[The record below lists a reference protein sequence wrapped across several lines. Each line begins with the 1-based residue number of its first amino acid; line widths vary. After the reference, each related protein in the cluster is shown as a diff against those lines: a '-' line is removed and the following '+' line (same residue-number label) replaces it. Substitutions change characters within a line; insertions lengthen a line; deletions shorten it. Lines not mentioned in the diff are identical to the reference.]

1 MAQAILIKDFDVLG
15 EAGSVIDVASGYL
28 RNYLVPRKLA
38 QPATKASVAQA
49 RHKLEITEKANREQ
63 KERSDQ
69 SAELL
74 GKTVLTIQ
82 AKAGEDGRLFGS
94 VGKREI
100 ADAIMEARGLKIE
113 KKKIVLD
120 DPIKSIGT
128 YMVEIEVGKDSVSSV
143 KTMIVEQK

>member
-1 MAQAILIKDFDVLG
+1 MAQAILIKDVDDLG
-15 EAGSVIDVASGYL
+15 EAGSIVEVSPGYL
-28 RNYLVPRKLA
+28 RNYLFPRKLA

-49 RHKLEITEKANREQ
+49 RHKLEIAEVEKREQ
-63 KERSDQ
+63 KERSEE
-69 SAELL
+69 SAGLL

-100 ADAIMEARGLKIE
+100 ADAIMEARGLKVE

-120 DPIKSIGT
+120 DPIKIIGT
-128 YMVEIEVGKDSVSSV
+128 YMIDIEVGEDTISSV
-143 KTMIVEQK
+143 KTMIVGKK